1 MTRRLRLSLHTHL
14 CGLSLALDNS
24 LLQELGFFP
33 AWLHGLADT
42 CGSFPPSLLK
52 DFNITGWGSAEK
64 AETRTCFFLAGLGSL
79 DGIHL
84 ACVIGR
90 EHGVSVVG
98 VGNRG
103 AVYGVGWV
111 GAGRVAFPCWS
122 RSGGGIRGVS
132 FLSTFPLFFN
142 PVRSLGQDTA
152 QYTHTQRLGLQKE
165 RDSAVGGM
173 DWDARGC
180 GISFRTG
187 LVWSGLVWFFFFI
200 WNGNTHLIHITSPHD
215 GTSTLHCTAP
225 TPLDGGRTG
234 GQGYR
239 LASSG
244 RPAAS
249 YLLQPYS

>member
-1 MTRRLRLSLHTHL
+1 MASRTGGHLRLFPTELTQGLQHHRLGFGGKGGETDMLFFGWAWKSRRDPSCLRHWPGAWGFGGRRRKSGCCL
-14 CGLSLALDNS
+14 WCGLGWSWEGCFP
-24 LLQELGFFP
+24 LLV
-33 AWLHGLADT
+33 
-42 CGSFPPSLLK
+42 SV
-52 DFNITGWGSAEK
+52 WG
-64 AETRTCFFLAGLGSL
+64 
-79 DGIHL
+79 
-84 ACVIGR
+84 
-90 EHGVSVVG
+90 GVSG
-98 VGNRG
+98 
-103 AVYGVGWV
+103 
-111 GAGRVAFPCWS
+111 
-122 RSGGGIRGVS
+122 GVS

-173 DWDARGC
+173 GWDARGC

>member
-24 LLQELGFFP
+24 LLRELGFFP

-42 CGSFPPSLLK
+42 CGSFQPSLLK

-64 AETRTCFFLAGLGSL
+64 AEKRTCFFLAGLGSL

-122 RSGGGIRGVS
+122 RSGGGYQGAS
-132 FLSTFPLFFN
+132 LFF
-142 PVRSLGQDTA
+142 PPFPFSLIRFGPWDKTLHS
-152 QYTHTQRLGLQKE
+152 THTHNGWDCKRSGIRRWAVWVGMLGV
-165 RDSAVGGM
+165 VGFLFG
-173 DWDARGC
+173 RGW
-180 GISFRTG
+180 SG
-187 LVWSGLVWFFFFI
+187 LVWSGSSFSFGTV
-200 WNGNTHLIHITSPHD
+200 TLILYTSHHHMTAHRHYTALHPPH
-215 GTSTLHCTAP
+215 
-225 TPLDGGRTG
+225 
-234 GQGYR
+234 
-239 LASSG
+239 
-244 RPAAS
+244 
-249 YLLQPYS
+249 